1 MAIRRDTAAVQLT
14 FSETCPSTAA
24 KKPARTAPPAAIG
37 EPSGLP
43 QLLDR
48 KGLAA
53 ETGLPRSAIDVIFR
67 HCPVVSLPGHRK
79 VYVRRADVSAY
90 FDQHTFRGDRV
101 RPNAEAA

>member
-1 MAIRRDTAAVQLT
+1 MAARRDTAAGQLT
-14 FSETCPSTAA
+14 FSETGRLSAAAAVKLTAPATVSESTA
-24 KKPARTAPPAAIG
+24 
-37 EPSGLP
+37 LP

-67 HCPVVSLPGHRK
+67 HCPIVALPGHRK
-79 VYVRRADVSAY
+79 VYVRRTDVSAY
-90 FDQHTFRGDRV
+90 FDRHTFRDDRV